1 MAVAD
6 QSKANPPLLTL
17 LAAISIG
24 SVLSMKM
31 MASGLAFVGLFLALW
46 LPYSL
51 VVIARNPQKRAMQAS
66 KIGIWL
72 LMVTTVLAIHFIRRE
87 HARAYADAMVQKI
100 QAFHQSQGRYPD
112 SLQEM
117 AIDQEQFQSW
127 LGLAHYSNQP
137 QFFYPDTMM
146 IFQSWSYDF
155 DKHQWIAMND

>member
-1 MAVAD
+1 MTNPD
-6 QSKANPPLLTL
+6 HPKTKPPLLTL
-17 LAAISIG
+17 LAAIAIG

-87 HARAYADAMVQKI
+87 HTREYADAMAQKI
-100 QAFHQSQGRYPD
+100 ESFHQTQRRYPD
-112 SLQEM
+112 SLQEL
-117 AIDQEQFQSW
+117 AIDQDEFQAR